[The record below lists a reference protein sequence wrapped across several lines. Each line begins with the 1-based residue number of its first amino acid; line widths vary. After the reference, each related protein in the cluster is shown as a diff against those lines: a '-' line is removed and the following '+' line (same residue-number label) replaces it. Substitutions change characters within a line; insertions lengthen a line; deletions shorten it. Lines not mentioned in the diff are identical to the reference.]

1 MDPSKEYADIA
12 RGIEGFLNLQ
22 PLLNSIQDILN
33 CYFPAAYLV
42 AFVLLVVGTMREFL
56 FPETRRFMQ
65 NLLRAVLLVAAI
77 SFLPSFMNWCDQA
90 FKALAELPAAQT
102 IAFGDSRYAIKAGGG
117 GSSVTAIEQVLQS
130 KITVSNAATG
140 GSVSSDSS
148 TKGTPQFS
156 GNPLDIG
163 KNVETVWNY
172 IVGRGVNLVWQ
183 ILFAIYLLCL
193 LLCKFIIVLMQFL
206 QKVTIMG
213 FKLYAPIAVAEYAH
227 HSLKSKSTAFFL
239 TFAGVM
245 TWPVGWS
252 IINAVTLGVLKSI
265 PGPQDQNFATLMVAI
280 VLAIPV
286 LLWVVIGHVV
296 APVYMQKVV
305 MRGGGVIQGFV
316 GTMYSAV
323 GAGSMAAYAAVPR
336 SLADGLRNSRRVQEE
351 ECGAKASRVPF
362 QSKGFEGF
370 DLVADNLFGSGAG
383 EKREKHSA
391 HAGKASGGRQS
402 SAGRLADV
410 GTGALDAGAGLMG
423 RVGSAARFIGHAIA
437 EGGGDGAGL
446 DYRALATFAPLTAN
460 SGSSTY
466 RINRSSLQAR
476 KYLSDE

>member
-351 ECGAKASRVPF
+351 ERGAKASRVPF